1 MVWVSSPLT
10 EDEVGFLTLYFAQAI
25 EEYPQQIKVMI
36 VCTTG
41 VGTSELLKVKV
52 HKKFRELEI
61 INVLPSRNVAEAL
74 VQSPDVEMI
83 ISTVQLSI
91 DSLIPVVVVSA
102 MLTLEDQ
109 KRLESMIARIRN
121 E

>member
-1 MVWVSSPLT
+1 
-10 EDEVGFLTLYFAQAI
+10 
-25 EEYPQQIKVMI
+25 MI